1 MKKFI
6 KILLKTVVSIVGL
19 VALYLLCAYLL
30 PFIEI
35 PAEKTNEPKNVEAY
49 ILTNGVHT
57 DLVFPVKSKE
67 IDWSQKFPYED
78 TVAKDSTLR
87 YIAIGWGDKGFY
99 LDTPTWA
106 DLKFSTAF
114 KAAFWL
120 GNSAIHTTFY
130 KEMKLGEDCKKL
142 EMTSAQYQKLIKFID
157 DAMEKNAEGKYINI
171 KTKAV
176 YGKNDSF
183 YEAKG
188 SYSFLFTCNTW
199 TNEALKISGQKAAF
213 WTASDKGIF
222 QHYQH

>member
-1 MKKFI
+1 M
-6 KILLKTVVSIVGL
+6 
-19 VALYLLCAYLL
+19 
-30 PFIEI
+30 
-35 PAEKTNEPKNVEAY
+35 
-49 ILTNGVHT
+49 
-57 DLVFPVKSKE
+57 KSKE

-142 EMTSAQYQKLIKFID
+142 KMLKE
-157 DAMEKNAEGKYINI
+157 NI
-171 KTKAV
+171 SRSKPKRFTVKMIPFMKQKAV
-176 YGKNDSF
+176 IV
-183 YEAKG
+183 
-188 SYSFLFTCNTW
+188 SYLL
-199 TNEALKISGQKAAF
+199 AILGRMKL
-213 WTASDKGIF
+213 
-222 QHYQH
+222 

>member
-1 MKKFI
+1 MKKFF
-6 KILLKTVVSIVGL
+6 KILLKTVATIIGL
-19 VALYLLCAYLL
+19 VVIYLLCAYFL

-35 PAEKTNEPKNVEAY
+35 PAEKTKEPKNVEAY

-57 DLVFPVKSKE
+57 DLVFPVKTNE
-67 IDWSQKFPYED
+67 IDWSKKIPFED

-87 YIAIGWGDKGFY
+87 YIALGWGDKGFY

-120 GNSAIHTTFY
+120 GQSAIHATFY
-130 KEMKLGEDCKKL
+130 KNMKVGSDCKKL
-142 EMTSAQYQKLIKFID
+142 EMTSAEYQKLIQYID
-157 DAMEKNAEGKYINI
+157 ESFDKDASGKYINI
-171 KTKAV
+171 KTNAV
-176 YGKNDSF
+176 YSKNDAF

-188 SYSFLFTCNTW
+188 SYSFLHTCNTW
-199 TNEALKISGQKAAF
+199 TNNGLKVSGQKAAF

-222 QHYQH
+222 QHYEE